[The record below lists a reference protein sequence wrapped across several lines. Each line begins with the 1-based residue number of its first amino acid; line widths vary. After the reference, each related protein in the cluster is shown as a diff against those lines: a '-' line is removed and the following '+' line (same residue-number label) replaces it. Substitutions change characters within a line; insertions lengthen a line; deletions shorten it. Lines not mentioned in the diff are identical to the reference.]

1 MPEEPQLHKTC
12 DKFQNIMFGMS
23 RLIDLVFIYFFSNF
37 KQESSCG
44 TVRRPTPTPMGTFG
58 EAFFCRNPL
67 PLRLLEQTNL
77 VTNSEFQEGAL

>member
-37 KQESSCG
+37 IQESSWG
-44 TVRRPTPTPMGTFG
+44 TVRRHTPTPMGTFG
-58 EAFFCRNPL
+58 VRPFFVEILSHSVSSSKP
-67 PLRLLEQTNL
+67 T
-77 VTNSEFQEGAL
+77 